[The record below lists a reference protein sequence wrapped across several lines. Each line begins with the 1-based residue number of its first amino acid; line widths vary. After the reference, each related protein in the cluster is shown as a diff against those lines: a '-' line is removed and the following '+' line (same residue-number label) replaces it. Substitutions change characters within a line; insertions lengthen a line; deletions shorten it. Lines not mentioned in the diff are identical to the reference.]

1 MCEKLFICF
10 PYKNTALFQSSCHA
24 AVPPETRV
32 QRITVI
38 NKSHVSELKE
48 VSGFCLEDVNVY
60 FLFHVINTE
69 RKLITTFSSLLP
81 PKYKHLFFT
90 LC

>member
-1 MCEKLFICF
+1 MGITCF
-10 PYKNTALFQSSCHA
+10 PYQNTVLFQSSCHVA
-24 AVPPETRV
+24 FPPETRV
-32 QRITVI
+32 QRTTVI

-48 VSGFCLEDVNVY
+48 VSGFCLEDVKVY
-60 FLFHVINTE
+60 CLFHVITAE

-81 PKYKHLFFT
+81 QKYKHPFFT